1 MGQKSTQKPIL
12 IAGPC
17 SLEGKDMAKRIS
29 SEVAEMA
36 DKYGFD
42 YVFKASFDKANR
54 TSVNSNRGL
63 GLRPA
68 MDILKELGV
77 KTTTDIHEPI
87 QAKYVSE
94 VVDYIQIPAF
104 LCRQTDLLVAAGET
118 GVPVN
123 IKKGQMVSGK
133 AMIHA
138 VEKVRSTGNKNVMLM
153 ERGSMFGMND
163 LVVDFRQVVDMK
175 EIAPVIMDCTHS
187 IQKPNGGAVTGGQ
200 PKYIET
206 LTRCAKAVNVDG
218 YFFEVHPD
226 PSNAWSD
233 GANMIKL
240 SEFENILKIIKSDTI

>member
-1 MGQKSTQKPIL
+1 MEQKLTQKPIL

-17 SLEGKDMAKRIS
+17 SLEGPEMAKQIS
-29 SEVAEMA
+29 QEVAELA

-54 TSVNSNRGL
+54 TSVHSKRGL
-63 GLRPA
+63 GLRRA
-68 MDILKELGV
+68 MDIFSTLGV

-87 QAKYVSE
+87 HAQYAGE
-94 VVDYIQIPAF
+94 VVDYLQIPAF

-118 GVPVN
+118 GKGVN
-123 IKKGQMVSGK
+123 IKKGQMVSGE
-133 AMIHA
+133 AMRHA
-138 VEKVRSTGNKNVMLM
+138 YEKVKSTGNENIMLM

-163 LVVDFRQVVDMK
+163 LVVDFRQVVDMQ

-187 IQKPNGGAVTGGQ
+187 VQRPNGGAVTGGQ

-206 LTRCAKAVNVDG
+206 LAKCANAVGVKG

-226 PSNAWSD
+226 PSSAWSD
-233 GANMIKL
+233 GTNMLKL
-240 SEFENILKIIKSDTI
+240 SEFENILKIIA